1 MHLKKNGTRIRM
13 PKYTNEC
20 PSCGHTLQK
29 YNNPKDAPNYCC
41 PHCGTT
47 MVKKMPIIKGVKTTE
62 TVDKYTNKKHV
73 ADHKEIVNERKQ
85 DFYWSK
91 EVPKMVNSGI
101 YELST
106 MLEKGWVYYDDK
118 GNLVTRT
125 KPPQKE

>member
-1 MHLKKNGTRIRM
+1 MA
-13 PKYTNEC
+13 KYTFKCDEC
-20 PSCGHTLQK
+20 GSLE
-29 YNNPKDAPNYCC
+29 
-41 PHCGTT
+41 
-47 MVKKMPIIKGVKTTE
+47 KKFTDVSTKQIECHVCKNLMNRQMPILKGVKTTE
-62 TVDKYTNKKHV
+62 VVDKYTNKKHV
-73 ADHKEIVNERKQ
+73 EDHKKIVEERKH

>member
-1 MHLKKNGTRIRM
+1 M
-13 PKYTNEC
+13 PKYTF
-20 PSCGHTLQK
+20 SCNKCGSIEQK
-29 YNNPKDAPNYCC
+29 FTDTSTTKIDCT
-41 PHCGTT
+41 CGNA
-47 MVKKMPIIKGVKTTE
+47 MFRNMPIIKGVKTTE
-62 TVDKYTNKKHV
+62 VVDKYTNKKHV
-73 ADHKEIVNERKQ
+73 EDHKKIVEERKH